1 MSPFSA
7 TAAAPVLPDAE
18 LHADPHSERLERRLP
33 SGRSLVLRLGD
44 PGDPER
50 AGEEIEIRSARG
62 DLELRITLTD
72 AGPVVSLRAARLEVE
87 SPDVAFRCRTFDVQ
101 TTGTLSLASEA
112 EVRVAA
118 DEVRVETA
126 HDIHLNGA
134 FIRLN
139 CTADGEPP
147 PEDMVAVAAAAAA
160 AYVAHD
166 HDHDHPHHEP

>member
-62 DLELRITLTD
+62 DLEL
-72 AGPVVSLRAARLEVE
+72 
-87 SPDVAFRCRTFDVQ
+87 RCRTFDVQ